1 MLGDFMSMPLPAL
14 HRRRIGISPRMS
26 LALLI
31 AAGATMQAGWLLL
44 WSVSHAAR
52 VMADVTDIWSADPT
66 GPLARLLSLIVTI
79 GRHFPETGPLGG
91 LGVAPNLAI
100 ALVIVGA
107 GYLVAIVALDRG
119 PSGSMGAKRT
129 VIGFMLLFQL
139 TLLLMPGIFSTDVFS
154 YLIYGQLAGVHGLNP
169 YVVPPAFLAGNPLL
183 EWIYPDWQA
192 LPSPYGPLW
201 TAITAAMAPWLES
214 LDVSDQVLVHKLS
227 MNAVHLTNVA
237 LLAWLLKRS
246 LAEHAHGARLTAF
259 TIFAW
264 NPLLLLEVAGNGHN
278 DGLMLTLLLAGL
290 VPIARRRSMIR
301 RAARNVDW
309 LASTLMIALS
319 WLIKYATLLVSIVCL
334 VVWAR
339 QLNDWRARVAWL
351 GGSLALI
358 IGIATAMFWPWLA
371 GAQVFG
377 PAFDEV
383 SGKFAFHSLPVVVQR
398 LIGDWLPTVTDL
410 DADAAGRLAQAIV
423 YGLCR
428 AVFVVY
434 VVFELI
440 GVWSNRDRRPPLEV
454 VSAVSARILL
464 MLLLVVLTEV
474 HSWYF
479 TWPLALVPF
488 LGWRSGLTK
497 LVVGY
502 TLTCLPVDYIALF
515 DWNATLPLPVRMMLG
530 FGYLIIPLI
539 VPAVLVARRSPLLAR
554 RSRLFPQQQ
563 KVTEL
568 GIRLQ
573 PEAWLS
579 KRYD

>member
-1 MLGDFMSMPLPAL
+1 
-14 HRRRIGISPRMS
+14 
-26 LALLI
+26 
-31 AAGATMQAGWLLL
+31 
-44 WSVSHAAR
+44 V
-52 VMADVTDIWSADPT
+52 
-66 GPLARLLSLIVTI
+66 LIV
-79 GRHFPETGPLGG
+79 
-91 LGVAPNLAI
+91 
-100 ALVIVGA
+100 
-107 GYLVAIVALDRG
+107 
-119 PSGSMGAKRT
+119 
-129 VIGFMLLFQL
+129 
-139 TLLLMPGIFSTDVFS
+139 
-154 YLIYGQLAGVHGLNP
+154 
-169 YVVPPAFLAGNPLL
+169 
-183 EWIYPDWQA
+183 
-192 LPSPYGPLW
+192 
-201 TAITAAMAPWLES
+201 
-214 LDVSDQVLVHKLS
+214 
-227 MNAVHLTNVA
+227 
-237 LLAWLLKRS
+237 
-246 LAEHAHGARLTAF
+246 
-259 TIFAW
+259 
-264 NPLLLLEVAGNGHN
+264 
-278 DGLMLTLLLAGL
+278 
-290 VPIARRRSMIR
+290 
-301 RAARNVDW
+301 
-309 LASTLMIALS
+309 
-319 WLIKYATLLVSIVCL
+319 
-334 VVWAR
+334 
-339 QLNDWRARVAWL
+339 
-351 GGSLALI
+351 
-358 IGIATAMFWPWLA
+358 GIATAMFWPWLA